1 MRKTPL
7 VAFSLLFLLGALG
20 IVLGFPPGNDAA
32 LAADHPVT
40 IMGAGDI
47 AEAGTSTQA
56 NAKATGDLIRAAN
69 PSAVFA
75 LGDNAYPDGSASD
88 YATKYDTTWGSFKAK
103 THPTPGNHEYHSTT
117 PSGYL
122 GYFGTANVTNTQNGG
137 VYYAW
142 NVGNGWR
149 AYSLNSQISMSA
161 GSTQEQWLKADL
173 AAHPNMHYLAYLHYP
188 RYNSGTIHG
197 QTTSVCPLWNDLM
210 AKGADLMLAGHDHSY
225 ERWSKMDCN
234 GAASSAGIREF
245 KVGSGGNQLYPFGA
259 QPATLQKRNNTDYG
273 VLKLV
278 LHENSYDWSFLASG
292 RGWNGSTSV
301 STTNKGAVLDS
312 GTQATNRTTTSTTT
326 SPSPTST
333 TTAPTSTAPTT
344 TAPTSTA
351 PTTTAP
357 TTAPTTAAPTT
368 AAPTTAA
375 PTTTAPTTA
384 PPVPAGGTLHYV
396 ANEGGAY
403 STTTGLGYTL
413 HDTGLSASTINALPT
428 GTRAMV
434 WAENGKCPTSLTS
447 AFTSFVVAQKSNPK
461 LYGYFLVDEPSS
473 TSASCAAGIRAMA
486 DYIHAN
492 APGKKAF
499 IELTDYPGTYAAYAP
514 SKTHADLV
522 GLDPYP
528 CRNDATACDFEGIGK
543 EVSAMVAA
551 GVPRASIV
559 PTFQLFGDSTWRAPT
574 KSELQGILAE
584 WQEYVPQP
592 AVDYSYS
599 WGCQSGSLS
608 TCLSTRTDWK
618 DVMRAYL
625 TGAPATSP
633 TAAP

>member
-1 MRKTPL
+1 
-7 VAFSLLFLLGALG
+7 
-20 IVLGFPPGNDAA
+20 
-32 LAADHPVT
+32 
-40 IMGAGDI
+40 
-47 AEAGTSTQA
+47 
-56 NAKATGDLIRAAN
+56 
-69 PSAVFA
+69 
-75 LGDNAYPDGSASD
+75 
-88 YATKYDTTWGSFKAK
+88 
-103 THPTPGNHEYHSTT
+103 
-117 PSGYL
+117 
-122 GYFGTANVTNTQNGG
+122 
-137 VYYAW
+137 
-142 NVGNGWR
+142 
-149 AYSLNSQISMSA
+149 
-161 GSTQEQWLKADL
+161 
-173 AAHPNMHYLAYLHYP
+173 
-188 RYNSGTIHG
+188 
-197 QTTSVCPLWNDLM
+197 
-210 AKGADLMLAGHDHSY
+210 
-225 ERWSKMDCN
+225 
-234 GAASSAGIREF
+234 
-245 KVGSGGNQLYPFGA
+245 
-259 QPATLQKRNNTDYG
+259 
-273 VLKLV
+273 
-278 LHENSYDWSFLASG
+278 
-292 RGWNGSTSV
+292 
-301 STTNKGAVLDS
+301 
-312 GTQATNRTTTSTTT
+312 
-326 SPSPTST
+326 
-333 TTAPTSTAPTT
+333 
-344 TAPTSTA
+344 
-351 PTTTAP
+351 
-357 TTAPTTAAPTT
+357 
-368 AAPTTAA
+368 
-375 PTTTAPTTA
+375 
-384 PPVPAGGTLHYV
+384 
-396 ANEGGAY
+396 
-403 STTTGLGYTL
+403 
-413 HDTGLSASTINALPT
+413 
-428 GTRAMV
+428 MV

-633 TAAP
+633 TAP

>member
-1 MRKTPL
+1 
-7 VAFSLLFLLGALG
+7 
-20 IVLGFPPGNDAA
+20 
-32 LAADHPVT
+32 
-40 IMGAGDI
+40 
-47 AEAGTSTQA
+47 
-56 NAKATGDLIRAAN
+56 
-69 PSAVFA
+69 
-75 LGDNAYPDGSASD
+75 
-88 YATKYDTTWGSFKAK
+88 
-103 THPTPGNHEYHSTT
+103 
-117 PSGYL
+117 
-122 GYFGTANVTNTQNGG
+122 
-137 VYYAW
+137 
-142 NVGNGWR
+142 
-149 AYSLNSQISMSA
+149 
-161 GSTQEQWLKADL
+161 
-173 AAHPNMHYLAYLHYP
+173 
-188 RYNSGTIHG
+188 
-197 QTTSVCPLWNDLM
+197 
-210 AKGADLMLAGHDHSY
+210 
-225 ERWSKMDCN
+225 
-234 GAASSAGIREF
+234 
-245 KVGSGGNQLYPFGA
+245 
-259 QPATLQKRNNTDYG
+259 
-273 VLKLV
+273 
-278 LHENSYDWSFLASG
+278 
-292 RGWNGSTSV
+292 
-301 STTNKGAVLDS
+301 
-312 GTQATNRTTTSTTT
+312 
-326 SPSPTST
+326 
-333 TTAPTSTAPTT
+333 
-344 TAPTSTA
+344 
-351 PTTTAP
+351 
-357 TTAPTTAAPTT
+357 
-368 AAPTTAA
+368 
-375 PTTTAPTTA
+375 
-384 PPVPAGGTLHYV
+384 VPAGGTLHYV

-592 AVDYSYS
+592 ANRLLLLVGLPERLAQHLPVDQDRLE
-599 WGCQSGSLS
+599 GRHA
-608 TCLSTRTDWK
+608 CLPDRRAGDVTD
-618 DVMRAYL
+618 
-625 TGAPATSP
+625 GAMTSRSP
-633 TAAP
+633 GGA